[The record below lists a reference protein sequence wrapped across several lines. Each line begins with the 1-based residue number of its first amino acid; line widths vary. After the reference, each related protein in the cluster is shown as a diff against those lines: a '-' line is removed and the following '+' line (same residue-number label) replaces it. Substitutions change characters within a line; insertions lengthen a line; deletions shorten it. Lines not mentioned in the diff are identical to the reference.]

1 MFDFSN
7 YVAKSKYQNDSNK
20 LIIGKM
26 KDETGDIVIK
36 TFVGLKPKVYSY
48 LIDNNDHQKKQ
59 MTIKMLQRWVIMNKV
74 SLSCFD
80 DKIYIKAMD
89 IKQYVL

>member
-48 LIDNNDHQKKQ
+48 LVDNNEHKKAND
-59 MTIKMLQRWVIMNKV
+59 NKNV
-74 SLSCFD
+74 AAIGDNEYKDVLLKNKCFRHSVNR
-80 DKIYIKAMD
+80 I
-89 IKQYVL
+89 